1 MISKKSVQC
10 VIDHHKNQ
18 WIDCEERIAECE
30 KEMRLG
36 CFQKDQ
42 LKYNMANS
50 KMQLLKGMASI
61 HRQTVEDLE
70 SIIND

>member
-10 VIDHHKNQ
+10 VIDHNKKQ
-18 WIDCEERIAECE
+18 LIDCEERIAECE

-36 CFQKDQ
+36 SFQKDQ

-50 KMQLLKGMASI
+50 KMQYLKGMVSVHEKVI
-61 HRQTVEDLE
+61 EDLE